1 LTKFSSYQQKD
12 LQYLHKAYNEKW
24 SKYFEGGKDK
34 HYKQDSSY
42 TLAKVCVFGM
52 QIQLTALTEVT
63 TFQQGNRYISGTLLS
78 ITSAIKRSIVNW
90 AKWFK
95 VRLHKEMMLADRGR
109 QEK

>member
-1 LTKFSSYQQKD
+1 
-12 LQYLHKAYNEKW
+12 
-24 SKYFEGGKDK
+24 
-34 HYKQDSSY
+34 
-42 TLAKVCVFGM
+42 M